1 MVRAYPQNDK
11 QSLIAQNLCD
21 LGVDVIIGGHPHVI
35 QRYDTLTASNG
46 HQTLCLYSMG
56 NELSNQ
62 RASLMDEDG
71 NRYPLRSA
79 EGIALDTWVQS
90 PESGVTDFTM
100 HFEPLPKKV
109 QIFDFI
115 EGDVTG
121 AFKLLGI
128 HDKKY
133 KIKFPTIQELSDANP
148 WTVPQDWFK
157 SDTITIKGRIEGF
170 NAERLGFD
178 IHAVVH
184 DRKHHSTPFVDGIS
198 FANAS
203 SITAA
208 WRRLRATDLNI
219 PSMI

>member
-1 MVRAYPQNDK
+1 M
-11 QSLIAQNLCD
+11 
-21 LGVDVIIGGHPHVI
+21 
-35 QRYDTLTASNG
+35 
-46 HQTLCLYSMG
+46 
-56 NELSNQ
+56 
-62 RASLMDEDG
+62 
-71 NRYPLRSA
+71 RSA

-109 QIFDFI
+109 AIFDFI
-115 EGDVTG
+115 EGDVYG

-178 IHAVVH
+178 MLHCYYKDEFEKGDAVQAL
-184 DRKHHSTPFVDGIS
+184 DIAPDGTFYKKFIISYPFRQLFWTTEAKHHSTKFH
-198 FANAS
+198 S
-203 SITAA
+203 SPA
-208 WRRLRATDLNI
+208 
-219 PSMI
+219 